1 MSCEV
6 EMAVDGSCLGNPGP
20 GGWACIL
27 RYGESERVLQGGVPQ
42 ATNNRMEMTAA
53 IEGLRALK
61 RPCEVRVFT
70 DSEYLLRGM
79 TQFLERWQSNGWRS
93 ASGNGV
99 ANQDLWEALAELASY
114 HRVTWVHVGGNSGH
128 SDQERC
134 DRLAARAAR
143 EARQSLPMEASV
155 GRRPH
160 PLLERSA
167 LNVKARRI
175 ERRFLVM
182 NAINCVPMNVTPLLT
197 LEELGLDRRV
207 TVEEASRG
215 LAQAA
220 EAEIVRWVQFPA
232 GVLFFTLVSGDPES
246 GALYVFD
253 RKTGVF
259 YWINFE
265 DQKWGGYSIED
276 YRVLV
281 RQHKLTALAQRPALL
296 ERRCRLAA
304 QA

>member
-1 MSCEV
+1 
-6 EMAVDGSCLGNPGP
+6 
-20 GGWACIL
+20 
-27 RYGESERVLQGGVPQ
+27 
-42 ATNNRMEMTAA
+42 
-53 IEGLRALK
+53 
-61 RPCEVRVFT
+61 
-70 DSEYLLRGM
+70 
-79 TQFLERWQSNGWRS
+79 
-93 ASGNGV
+93 
-99 ANQDLWEALAELASY
+99 
-114 HRVTWVHVGGNSGH
+114 
-128 SDQERC
+128 
-134 DRLAARAAR
+134 
-143 EARQSLPMEASV
+143 
-155 GRRPH
+155 
-160 PLLERSA
+160 
-167 LNVKARRI
+167 
-175 ERRFLVM
+175 M
-182 NAINCVPMNVTPLLT
+182 NASNCAPMNVTPLLT

-253 RKTGVF
+253 RKAGVF

-265 DQKWGGYSIED
+265 DRKWGGYSIED

-296 ERRCRLAA
+296 ERRCRAAA